1 MKIVIRVL
9 LTAAVLLL
17 VFMAYRSVSGDIE
30 FEREATMRDRA
41 VIERLVDIRTAQ
53 VAIRARTGSF
63 TDDLDVLADFVKNGT
78 VASIRS
84 YGELTEEQLEAGMT
98 VARAME
104 IINAGNQQAI
114 QRAGLWDAANNRPQ
128 LIRDSIFTPVMEA
141 ITAFHRPGFNP
152 ADLPYVP
159 FSDVATGQRE
169 RFELGVD
176 TLMTASGPLQV
187 FEAKTY
193 FTTYLSD
200 MDNRLLQQKIQRNRD
215 RPGDDDA
222 PRRFPGMKV
231 GSLRQVVNNAG
242 NWE

>member
-9 LTAAVLLL
+9 LGVACFLLL
-17 VFMAYRSVSGDIE
+17 FMAYRSVSGDIE

-41 VIERLVDIRTAQ
+41 VIQRLVDIRTAQ
-53 VAIRARTGSF
+53 VAFRARTGTF
-63 TDDLDVLADFVKNGT
+63 TADLDELADFVKNGT

-84 YGELTEEQLEAGMT
+84 YGELTEAQLEAGMT

-104 IINAGNQQAI
+104 IINTGNRQAI
-114 QRAGLWDAANNRPQ
+114 ERAGLWDAANDRPQ
-128 LIRDSIFTPVMEA
+128 LIRDSIFTPVMQE
-141 ITAFHRPGFNP
+141 IQAFARPGFNP
-152 ADLPYVP
+152 TELPYVP
-159 FSDVATGQRE
+159 FSEIVGQRA
-169 RFELGVD
+169 RFEMAVD

-187 FEAKTY
+187 FEARTH

-200 MDNRLLQQKIQRNRD
+200 LDNRLLQQKIQRNRD

-231 GSLRQVVNNAG
+231 GSVTQVVNHAG